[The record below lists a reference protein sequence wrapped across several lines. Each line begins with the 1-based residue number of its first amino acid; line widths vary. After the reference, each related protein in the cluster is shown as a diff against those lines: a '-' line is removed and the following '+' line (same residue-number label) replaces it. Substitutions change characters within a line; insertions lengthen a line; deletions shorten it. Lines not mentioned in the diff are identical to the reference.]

1 MAPLLNQDEHV
12 HYALV
17 YRSTELKGSR
27 WSIDDWRITDNL
39 VNIPDADIVFE
50 DVSVGKT
57 SDPQDMLVSVTGFG
71 SVTITASDDFQVSS
85 DGVVFSPAIVVPE
98 SDINTG
104 VTLRVRF
111 YPHEFVEEKQGSL
124 TFTAEDGFLVVRNN
138 LIGRVGL
145 TTAVEERNA
154 GTGFLYPNPTTGEVH
169 IDLSSLSNSEATY
182 PVMVANSI
190 GSCVAIMNEPAYTIE
205 HTLSSIFTNLEPG
218 VYFVTIKGKSAIW
231 RTKLIR
237 K

>member
-1 MAPLLNQDEHV
+1 MVPLLNQGEQM

-39 VNIPDADIVFE
+39 VDIPDSELVFE

-57 SDPQDMLVSVTGFG
+57 SDPQNFLVSVTGFG
-71 SVTITASDDFQVSS
+71 SVTITASDDFQVSA
-85 DGVVFSPAIVVPE
+85 DGIVFSPAIVVPE
-98 SDINTG
+98 ADIKTG

-111 YPHEFVEEKQGSL
+111 YPQEFVEERQGSL
-124 TFTAEDGFLVVRNN
+124 TFTADDGFLVVRNN

-145 TTAVEERNA
+145 TTAVGERSA
-154 GTGFLYPNPTTGEVH
+154 STGVLYPNPTTGDVH
-169 IDLSSLSNSEATY
+169 IDLSSMAESETSY

-190 GSCVAIMNEPAYTIE
+190 GVCVAVLNEPFYSLE
-205 HTLSSIFTNLEPG
+205 NTLSSLFTNLEPG